1 MTIKAEQRTLES
13 NKPLALQFARYG
25 VMKSEPRA
33 IYTFVPRFSKLLNCS
48 TIFFLIFSSAPA
60 IRAFHSAPKQF
71 AFRSFASI
79 AKTTVDMIVNQN
91 PVQHVPKSELPEWFI
106 PMRSRI
112 LTDPTIT
119 TEASITKEGSVVYWM
134 QRDMRA
140 RDNWTLCLASYF
152 AAQKKLPLHVV
163 YAFAPPPLSDVDP
176 LPALVDLPM
185 TRRHGDFLLGGLES
199 VHKEL
204 AEKKIPMHFVMAK
217 SHQTVGEEVCQLALE
232 QLHACLVVSDFSPL
246 RQFREWMEVQAA
258 PIMNNAAVPFYQVDS
273 HNIVPVWT
281 AAPNK
286 QVGARTLRPKIQ
298 NVIKK
303 YLQEYPIVA
312 GNTRHD
318 LVIPQFERDEY
329 ETYLKIDE
337 SVGAVDWAVPGT
349 DAGMQQFRQ
358 FCQVGLPKYN
368 EDRNDPV
375 QPHVCSNLSA
385 WINHGH
391 ISFQRVTMEVYKL
404 NKYPTGVAGFVEE
417 GVIRREL
424 SDNYLYYEPNHYDSL
439 EAAADWAKESL
450 QLHASDPREFVYSTE
465 DFEQG
470 KTHDELWNAAQLQLV
485 REGGMHGFMRMYWA
499 KKILEW
505 TASPEAALKTSQ
517 HFNDKY
523 ALDGKDPNGFVG
535 VSWSIMGI
543 HDQGWKERPV
553 FGKIRFMNYNGC
565 KRKYVEDMSGNSALV
580 GINSRALFRMFTQQV
595 LDSRVCCP
603 L

>member
-1 MTIKAEQRTLES
+1 MNR
-13 NKPLALQFARYG
+13 
-25 VMKSEPRA
+25 EPTA
-33 IYTFVPRFSKLLNCS
+33 IFSFVPTFSKLIP
-48 TIFFLIFSSAPA
+48 TIFFLSFSFTPAIFAFSS
-60 IRAFHSAPKQF
+60 IPKPF
-71 AFRSFASI
+71 LSRSFFSPL
-79 AKTTVDMIVNQN
+79 AKSSVNMIVNQD

-106 PMRSRI
+106 PSRSRI
-112 LTDPTIT
+112 LTDPKIT
-119 TEASITKEGSVVYWM
+119 TEASISKEGSVVYWM

-140 RDNWTLCLASYF
+140 RDNWALCLASYF
-152 AAQKKLPLHVV
+152 AARKGLPLRIV
-163 YAFAPPPLSDVDP
+163 YAFVPPPSEVDHP
-176 LPALVDLPM
+176 MPALIDLPW

-232 QLHACLVVSDFSPL
+232 ELQACLVVSDFSPL
-246 RQFREWMEVQAA
+246 RQFREWMELQAA
-258 PIMNNAAVPFYQVDS
+258 PIMNNAAVPFYQVDT

-281 AAPNK
+281 AAPNR

-303 YLQEYPIVA
+303 YLQEFPVVS
-312 GNTRHD
+312 GNTRD
-318 LVIPQFERDEY
+318 VVIPEFER
-329 ETYLKIDE
+329 ETYEKYLKMDE
-337 SVGAVDWAVPGT
+337 SVRAVDWAVPGT
-349 DAGMQQFRQ
+349 DAGLLQFRK

-375 QPHVCSNLSA
+375 QPHICSNLSA

-391 ISFQRVTMEVYKL
+391 ISFQRLTMEVYKL

-417 GVIRREL
+417 GVVRREL
-424 SDNYLYYEPNHYDSL
+424 SDNYVYYEPNHYDGL

-450 QLHASDPREFVYSTE
+450 QLHASDPREYVYSTE
-465 DFEQG
+465 DLEQG

-505 TASPEAALKTSQ
+505 TDSPETALKTGQ
-517 HFNDKY
+517 YFNDKY

-535 VSWSIMGI
+535 VGWSIMGI

-553 FGKIRFMNYNGC
+553 FGKIRYMNYNGC
-565 KRKYVEDMSGNSALV
+565 KRKYVV
-580 GINSRALFRMFTQQV
+580 NSRKVAA
-595 LDSRVCCP
+595 
-603 L
+603 